1 MDPIGRERRLV
12 RAARLLAAG
21 VVLPLLAWWL
31 TTWEG
36 NYHLGSVWHYVNQA
50 ESRAEPW
57 SAAAIESNREH
68 LVAAA
73 LLAVAGLVCLVAGL
87 TVAVRARRVP
97 AEDRAQ
103 DR

>member
-1 MDPIGRERRLV
+1 VDAIGRERRLV
-12 RAARLLAAG
+12 RAARLLAAV

-57 SAAAIESNREH
+57 SAAAIESNWEH

-87 TVAVRARRVP
+87 TVAVRARHVP
-97 AEDRAQ
+97 AEDREQ